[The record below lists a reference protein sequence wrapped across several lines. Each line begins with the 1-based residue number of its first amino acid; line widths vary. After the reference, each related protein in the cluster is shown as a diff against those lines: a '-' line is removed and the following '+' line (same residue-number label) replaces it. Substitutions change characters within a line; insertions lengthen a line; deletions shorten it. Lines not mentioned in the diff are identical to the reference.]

1 MTRAIL
7 IAGALAASACVD
19 TSPEAKAKQALDT
32 ARIQTTIACEE
43 RMNAQLKSP
52 GSADYPFAHSTSVE
66 ALAEPNRY
74 RLASY
79 VDSQNAFGAVLRTKF
94 ACIVEGSG
102 EDPAGY
108 RVVEFAAVPQ

>member
-1 MTRAIL
+1 MTRTLL
-7 IAGALAASACVD
+7 ITGALAASACAD
-19 TSPEAKAKQALDT
+19 TSPEAKARQALDT

-43 RMNAQLKSP
+43 RMSAQLKSP
-52 GSADYPFAHSTSVE
+52 GSADYPFAHSTAVE
-66 ALAEPNRY
+66 PLGERRY

-79 VDSQNAFGAVLRTKF
+79 VDSQNAFGAVLRTNF